1 MKIRNIQFKINAYI
15 QMAKITQ
22 SEVDKSNYLEKVEE
36 LILEL
41 EDLEDE
47 IRKNQNVV
55 IEDNPQIEKIRSYCE
70 GKTRVCAIEIWQE
83 ALGEQGR
90 PAKWQATKIN
100 DIIASMPEWKKI
112 GNATRFG
119 KYGVQRGL
127 ERSVWHVH

>member
-22 SEVDKSNYLEKVEE
+22 SEVDKTNYLEKVEE

-55 IEDNPQIEKIRSYCE
+55 IEDNQQIEKIRSYLE
-70 GKTRVCAIEIWQE
+70 GRSRVCAIEIWQE

-90 PAKWQATKIN
+90 PAKWQATEIN
-100 DIIASMPEWKKI
+100 DIIASMPEWKKLSK
-112 GNATRFG
+112 AARFG
-119 KYGVQRGL
+119 KYGAQKGFQR
-127 ERSVWHVH
+127 SI